1 MNERYKPLSEVEELA
16 ALLTVEEI
24 EGILATVAEEAADSA
39 VIDAMAK
46 ARGFEGAHRHDT
58 QADDEGGAT

>member
-1 MNERYKPLSEVEELA
+1 
-16 ALLTVEEI
+16 
-24 EGILATVAEEAADSA
+24 